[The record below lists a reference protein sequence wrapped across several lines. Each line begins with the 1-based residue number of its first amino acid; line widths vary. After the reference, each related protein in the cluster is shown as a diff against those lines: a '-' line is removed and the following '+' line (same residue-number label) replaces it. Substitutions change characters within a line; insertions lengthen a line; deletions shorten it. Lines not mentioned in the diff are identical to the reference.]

1 MALSRLK
8 IKKLIKMG
16 DLLGSSFT
24 LEEAYGVIG
33 REMPHL
39 FPAGAFYRYDAGKKL
54 LDIAIAWG
62 GIAMEPVFSP
72 DNCLAV
78 RRNRPH
84 LVAGATKGLPCPHFE
99 RSDYGGQASLCV
111 PMRIYG
117 EFIGLMHILFPL
129 SPSGGE
135 APRTEQRRLS
145 DNEQLAI
152 LAARQTGLD
161 LRNLQFREEMSNLS
175 TRDPLTGLINRRF
188 AEEYLE
194 RELKKAEREKG
205 PVGIIFMDIDHL
217 GHFNQTFGLGTG
229 ERIIKDL
236 GIFLGEHFQGKDT
249 ACRWGAD
256 EFLIILPGANLESAH
271 RRAENIREIL
281 KEHAARDD
289 HKQMRRVTLSMGV
302 AVSPDHGDLAAD
314 LVQSAKAAVKRAK
327 EEGRDRVKTAE

>member
-24 LEEAYGVIG
+24 REEAYGVIG

-39 FPAGAFYRYDAGKKL
+39 FPAGAFYRYDAVKKL
-54 LDIAIAWG
+54 LDIEVAWG

-72 DNCLAV
+72 DDCLGV

-84 LVAGATKGLPCPHFE
+84 LVAGAEKGLPCPHFE
-99 RSDYGGQASLCV
+99 KSDYGGQASVCV

-117 EFIGLMHILFPL
+117 EFIGLMHILFPFANETL
-129 SPSGGE
+129 
-135 APRTEQRRLS
+135 RTEKPRPS
-145 DNEQLAI
+145 DSEQLAI
-152 LAARQTGLD
+152 LASRQIGLN
-161 LRNLQFREEMSNLS
+161 LRNLQFREDMSNLS

-236 GIFLGEHFQGKDT
+236 GFFLGGHFQGKDT

-256 EFLIILPGANLESAH
+256 EFLIILPGANLESVC

-302 AVSPDHGDLAAD
+302 AVFPGHGDEAAD